1 MRFRLQSKYKVF
13 MNNLQAFVQLPY
25 SQDGGTVPIRW
36 MSPEAIQYGQYTNKN
51 DVWAF
56 GVTMWEVFSYGVIP
70 YSAWNNEDVATN
82 VQAVSLSSSHNP

>member
-1 MRFRLQSKYKVF
+1 
-13 MNNLQAFVQLPY
+13 
-25 SQDGGTVPIRW
+25 
-36 MSPEAIQYGQYTNKN
+36 MSPEAIQYGQYTTNN

-82 VQAVSLSSSHNP
+82 VQAVSLPYVLYTAK